1 MNVCY
6 SRSLLRILKTPV
18 IQEQIVTNQSQT
30 NTTAPLIINTHKQD
44 RDVLNLEWLG
54 LVPGSFG
61 RWNAI
66 DEIRQGNQS
75 ISVGHVQGFE
85 SSVVQLTCNNKDGK
99 PVTYTIPTDKYNST
113 IGDENWQTIAR
124 LNLGEGAYISNALQQ
139 ASGMGAKELRKNLK
153 EPPYRVTLDK
163 THVDAM
169 DVICQSTPAG
179 AIMNSPSTRIS
190 K

>member
-1 MNVCY
+1 M
-6 SRSLLRILKTPV
+6 
-18 IQEQIVTNQSQT
+18 TNQSQT

-99 PVTYTIPTDKYNST
+99 PVT
-113 IGDENWQTIAR
+113 
-124 LNLGEGAYISNALQQ
+124 
-139 ASGMGAKELRKNLK
+139 
-153 EPPYRVTLDK
+153 
-163 THVDAM
+163 
-169 DVICQSTPAG
+169 
-179 AIMNSPSTRIS
+179 
-190 K
+190 